1 MSPIE
6 LLEQLIKPLFLVSD
20 TQKRVFWGYLLA
32 SAMLAAFLLYRQKK
46 PIQPLMHRIFSRQF
60 WAQESVLLDFKWI
73 FLNNAIWVLLLGP
86 FFGSQIALALMIKKA
101 LFSVF
106 GPGDF
111 IHASLLSVS
120 ITYTIVLFVV
130 DDFSR
135 FFIHRCYH
143 RFPLL
148 WRFHA
153 IHHSANVLTP
163 FTLYRIHFV
172 EMFFN
177 GCRSIA
183 SAGLVGWV
191 FIYCVAGKITPLLIL
206 GVSIFSLAFN
216 LLGANL
222 RHSHIW
228 WSFGRWEHWLMSPAQ
243 HQIHHSAK
251 PAHYDKNFGVMIPL
265 WDKCFGSWLPST
277 GETVEAVG
285 LGIPVRQSLRAQIFG
300 IK

>member
-1 MSPIE
+1 MSIVE

-20 TQKRVFWGYLLA
+20 TQKRVFWGYLLGSGA
-32 SAMLAAFLLYRQKK
+32 LALFLLYRQKK
-46 PIQPLMHRIFSRQF
+46 PIKPLLQRVLSRKF
-60 WAQESVLLDFKWI
+60 WLQGSVLLDFKWI
-73 FLNNAIWVLLLGP
+73 FINNAIWVLLLGP
-86 FFGSQIALALMIKKA
+86 FFGSQIALALLTKKA
-101 LFSVF
+101 LYFVF

-111 IHASLLSVS
+111 IHASVFSVS
-120 ITYTIVLFVV
+120 IVYTVVLFVV

-143 RFPLL
+143 RYPLL

-183 SAGLVGWV
+183 SAGLVGGV

-206 GVSIFSLAFN
+206 GVSIFSLVFN

-228 WSFGRWEHWLMSPAQ
+228 LSFGRFEHWLMSPAQ

-251 PAHYDKNFGVMIPL
+251 LAHYNKNFGVMIPL
-265 WDKCFGSWLPST
+265 WDKCFGSWLPSA
-277 GETVEAVG
+277 GETVEEVG
-285 LGIPVRQSLRAQIFG
+285 LAKPVRQRLRAQIFG